1 MGLSFHSCV
10 WQISSLRDAV
20 RLRPLES
27 GSWGLMSAALVSWGP
42 MARGHTTRPCTR
54 PTGGQAPTHP
64 HTGTHWALPSPP
76 LQPRTPSWL
85 ASVVE
90 CSNTNKHLGAISIYI
105 CCSFLLIPCLCGCCG
120 DSLLAVATACVRP
133 AMWDGQN
140 HVRNN
145 SQRQALLKENL

>member
-1 MGLSFHSCV
+1 MQREAETAGEWQLEADERCASCLGELGAHGKGAHDTALHQAH
-10 WQISSLRDAV
+10 WGASPHPPPHWH
-20 RLRPLES
+20 PL
-27 GSWGLMSAALVSWGP
+27 GTAQPTPAA
-42 MARGHTTRPCTR
+42 
-54 PTGGQAPTHP
+54 
-64 HTGTHWALPSPP
+64 
-76 LQPRTPSWL
+76 TPSWL